1 MQFKEGDAVRVIDRE
16 VTPAD
21 TKAGTYYPHLKGLAG
36 VVDKIYDKEIC
47 VKVDAESLP
56 VEIRK
61 RHLDIQE
68 SMKKKWL
75 NGLSGEARA
84 RLTPEERQFS
94 LAYTILVQATD
105 LEKVGEGPK
114 PPSGKKPSPEPKPA
128 KAEAPP
134 KAAPKPAKVESA
146 PKAPKAEVSPKV
158 QAAAKA
164 PAPPKAA
171 AKPPKEHS
179 ITPNDLT
186 AAEIAHLKERE
197 KALKGRK

>member
-21 TKAGTYYPHLKGLAG
+21 TKAATYYPHLKGLAG
-36 VVDKIYDKEIC
+36 VVDKIYEKEIC

-75 NGLSGEARA
+75 NGLSGEART

-105 LEKVGEGPK
+105 LEKVGPGEGAK
-114 PPSGKKPSPEPKPA
+114 PPSGKKPSPAAPKAEKPSPEPKPKPA
-128 KAEAPP
+128 KADAPP

-146 PKAPKAEVSPKV
+146 PKAPKAE
-158 QAAAKA
+158 
-164 PAPPKAA
+164 
-171 AKPPKEHS
+171 KPTAEHS
-179 ITPNDLT
+179 VTPNELE
-186 AAEIAHLKERE
+186 AAELAFLKERE
-197 KALKGRK
+197 RALKGKK